1 MQINVH
7 KELEKF
13 DLNQP
18 IKNSLSGQ
26 CLSLKEEWTV
36 AEATDYLKSLT
47 DKVELRWFYV
57 VNPKNQLSGVIS
69 SHNLL
74 LAKAHETLKSV
85 MDTETITV
93 AAEAPFRVAIR
104 MMNENQ
110 LLSLPVIDH
119 DNNFLGIV
127 EMKASPEA
135 ATDERHPLKRKKRL
149 YNDIFQLIGVSI
161 ERAENKNAFAAFA
174 IRMPW
179 LFSNLFSGFV
189 CLAISKYFEAT
200 LQSAIV
206 LAMFIPLV
214 LTLSESVSMQ
224 ALTLS
229 LGLTHRRII
238 SVGDVFFKL
247 LQEIKTSALLGTAS
261 FLIVLLVSLLI
272 INEGIPYLTI
282 GLSIFLSMVFSA
294 CLGVVIPVGVKFLK
308 LNPEIAAGPLVLTI
322 ADILT
327 TFVYMSLATYFLT

>member
-1 MQINVH
+1 MEINVH

-18 IKNSLSGQ
+18 IRNSLSGQ
-26 CLSLKEEWTV
+26 CLSLNEEWTV
-36 AEATDYLKSLT
+36 TEATDYLKSLT
-47 DKVELRWFYV
+47 DKVELRWFYI
-57 VNPKNQLSGVIS
+57 VNQNNQLTGVIS

-74 LAKAHETLKSV
+74 LAKALDKLKDV
-85 MDTETITV
+85 MDKETITV
-93 AAEAPFRVAIR
+93 AGEDPFRVAIR

-110 LLSLPVIDH
+110 LLSLPVVDSQK
-119 DNNFLGIV
+119 NFLGVV

-135 ATDERHPLKRKKRL
+135 ALDERHPLKKKKRL

-161 ERAENKNAFAAFA
+161 ERAENKNPFAAFA

-189 CLAISKYFEAT
+189 CLAITKFFETT
-200 LQSAIV
+200 LESVIV

-229 LGLTHRRII
+229 LGLTHRRVI
-238 SVGDVFFKL
+238 SFKDVAFKL
-247 LQEIKTSALLGTAS
+247 LQEIQTSALLGAAS
-261 FLIVLLVSLLI
+261 FLIVFLVSLFIL
-272 INEGIPYLTI
+272 NEAIPYSTI
-282 GLSIFLSMVFSA
+282 GLSIFLSMVVSA
-294 CLGVVIPVGVKFLK
+294 SLGVFIPVLVKFLR

-327 TFVYMSLATYFLT
+327 TFIYMSLATYFLM